1 MSRHELAELEEMVRE
16 IDEPDEFVPDEEAKA
31 MPEFK
36 DFREQM
42 I

>member
-36 DFREQM
+36 DFRE
-42 I
+42 